1 MNKSRKRLWIQ
12 LSFLFLLL
20 LEHGSYIGISARKD
34 ENGWVIKKIQA
45 NGAANSSGL
54 EIGDKIEKVDGFPV
68 TDNKELNRWLIV
80 EQADSITVSRY
91 GKVHEITFV
100 ENNLNFEA
108 FCIFFSIS
116 FVYLLFLIG
125 LSRNQLT
132 NKISKQFFQFSVMFI
147 FTLLAVVPS
156 SMGNYLGR
164 LIIILSIS
172 AFSGYVYTF
181 LNKSTLV
188 NIFKVKIIQVIM
200 LIGIF
205 NFILISLAYFIQLPD
220 FLTEY
225 LSTGIFYVLGFI
237 LSSFFASELLRS
249 LFFGTEKKEGT
260 QVNLS
265 LICLL
270 SFVPLFIF
278 YILPTGWIAPFYLV
292 VLFAV
297 LPVFGIV
304 HLLILSRFLRYNYR
318 MNQSILYFLLA
329 FILSITIM
337 VISLLGQYVPLP
349 VLMPYVFFLIYS
361 FFPLIGEMILTVK
374 RKKEYS
380 DPVALFVAVEDERE
394 NISTFIHDTV
404 IQDAIYLMKTI
415 EENEGNVSKERF
427 IQELDE
433 LIFNLRELCS
443 DIYPLMIKEMGLT
456 NTIVSMIE
464 QTMKKYSVNIS
475 YTIDKGV
482 ENFSIKVNNF
492 ILRSLKEFINNS
504 ILHGKA
510 TEITLKMSC
519 KEDICIFEVID
530 NGSYVHKKSDDQVHF
545 GLELIREKLLLLGGE
560 LLIETDDVTKIT
572 MILTW
577 AR

>member
-1 MNKSRKRLWIQ
+1 
-12 LSFLFLLL
+12 
-20 LEHGSYIGISARKD
+20 
-34 ENGWVIKKIQA
+34 
-45 NGAANSSGL
+45 
-54 EIGDKIEKVDGFPV
+54 
-68 TDNKELNRWLIV
+68 
-80 EQADSITVSRY
+80 
-91 GKVHEITFV
+91 
-100 ENNLNFEA
+100 
-108 FCIFFSIS
+108 
-116 FVYLLFLIG
+116 
-125 LSRNQLT
+125 
-132 NKISKQFFQFSVMFI
+132 
-147 FTLLAVVPS
+147 
-156 SMGNYLGR
+156 
-164 LIIILSIS
+164 
-172 AFSGYVYTF
+172 
-181 LNKSTLV
+181 
-188 NIFKVKIIQVIM
+188 
-200 LIGIF
+200 
-205 NFILISLAYFIQLPD
+205 
-220 FLTEY
+220 
-225 LSTGIFYVLGFI
+225 
-237 LSSFFASELLRS
+237 
-249 LFFGTEKKEGT
+249 
-260 QVNLS
+260 
-265 LICLL
+265 
-270 SFVPLFIF
+270 
-278 YILPTGWIAPFYLV
+278 
-292 VLFAV
+292 
-297 LPVFGIV
+297 
-304 HLLILSRFLRYNYR
+304 
-318 MNQSILYFLLA
+318 
-329 FILSITIM
+329 M

-475 YTIDKGV
+475 YTIDKDV

-510 TEITLKMSC
+510 TEITLKISC